1 MKRNNAGVPWPE
13 PEPKPEPMKTYSK
26 DLDPWAAESRV
37 PKPKGYAS
45 KGMPPLKRVVE
56 PGSALRTMKKKA
68 NPKPVAPKP
77 TRFDNRKV
85 SK

>member
-1 MKRNNAGVPWPE
+1 MKGPA
-13 PEPKPEPMKTYSK
+13 
-26 DLDPWAAESRV
+26 
-37 PKPKGYAS
+37 
-45 KGMPPLKRVVE
+45 PLKRVVE

-77 TRFDNRKV
+77 TRFDSRKV

>member
-1 MKRNNAGVPWPE
+1 MPHKPGHKQEPGGKKYEGPGGSAGGSMSKR
-13 PEPKPEPMKTYSK
+13 MT
-26 DLDPWAAESRV
+26 
-37 PKPKGYAS
+37 
-45 KGMPPLKRVVE
+45 PLKRVVE

-77 TRFDNRKV
+77 TRFDSRKV

>member
-1 MKRNNAGVPWPE
+1 MKKNNAGVPWPD
-13 PEPKPEPMKTYSK
+13 PEPGDKMYQGPGGSAGGSM
-26 DLDPWAAESRV
+26 
-37 PKPKGYAS
+37 S

-77 TRFDNRKV
+77 TRFDNRKG